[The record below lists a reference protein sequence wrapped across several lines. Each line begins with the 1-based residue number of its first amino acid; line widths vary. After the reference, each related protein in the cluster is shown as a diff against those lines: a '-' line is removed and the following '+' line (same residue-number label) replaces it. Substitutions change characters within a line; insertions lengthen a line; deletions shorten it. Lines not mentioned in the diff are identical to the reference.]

1 MKNMTYKENVMN
13 INHVYA
19 SCASYLAP
27 YELDLTGAS
36 HD

>member
-1 MKNMTYKENVMN
+1 MKNMNNKESVMN

-27 YELDLTGAS
+27 YELDLIGAS